1 MIASGL
7 IALGAAGGA
16 MAQDTSAQPQAQQP
30 PEQPSEQPGPFRGR
44 GGPQGPDWRQ
54 RMLQN
59 DRGTASADE
68 ELAHLVK
75 NLDLTP
81 DQAAKIRPILQAHHD
96 RILNLL
102 ETAPA
107 SLTRPEFTAQLH
119 QISPETHDQV
129 NALLTDRQRELVK
142 QLRTPGRR

>member
-1 MIASGL
+1 M

-16 MAQDTSAQPQAQQP
+16 LAQDTSTPPQAQQA
-30 PEQPSEQPGPFRGR
+30 PEQASEQPGAFLRR

-59 DRGTASADE
+59 DRGTASADD

-96 RILNLL
+96 SILNLL
-102 ETAPA
+102 KTAPA
-107 SLTRPEFTAQLH
+107 SLTHAEFRAQVH
-119 QISPETHDQV
+119 QISAETHD
-129 NALLTDRQRELVK
+129 
-142 QLRTPGRR
+142 